1 MQDLIKTGTILVKE
15 RTALPAGLS
24 VATATYAGGWD
35 AVQNLDGYALGRTLH
50 NAGWTFF
57 CLAGETSSTT
67 FGFGREKCV
76 RTALGRILKK
86 LKLEKFNSL
95 EITEMVSK
103 RFCGIPYLQ
112 ALRKVATYPRW
123 CDHFPNGRFDSGPLS
138 AGCSMIGATG
148 RPKER
153 QVFILLCVVTGI
165 MMSWLTGRLTQ
176 GIGDSTIM
184 HMAAGFGSALS
195 SGNFHACRVCKSCW
209 RVLQTGRHNCQRWS
223 HGVQSSFYCSEQPL
237 RLSLY
242 GLSCS
247 IELSHLQF

>member
-15 RTALPAGLS
+15 RTVLPAGLS

-76 RTALGRILKK
+76 RMALGRILKK

-103 RFCGIPYLQ
+103 RFCGIPYL
-112 ALRKVATYPRW
+112 R
-123 CDHFPNGRFDSGPLS
+123 LS
-138 AGCSMIGATG
+138 ARSRHIQDGAIIFQTDVSIPD
-148 RPKER
+148 RS
-153 QVFILLCVVTGI
+153 LLV
-165 MMSWLTGRLTQ
+165 
-176 GIGDSTIM
+176 
-184 HMAAGFGSALS
+184 AA
-195 SGNFHACRVCKSCW
+195 
-209 RVLQTGRHNCQRWS
+209 
-223 HGVQSSFYCSEQPL
+223 
-237 RLSLY
+237 
-242 GLSCS
+242 
-247 IELSHLQF
+247 